1 MDHIDKKCSMNAI
14 VGTTNAGKSTLI
26 NMLVGQK
33 VAAVTPKVQ
42 TTRVRMHA
50 VLNNENVQLIFIDTP
65 GIFSPKTK
73 LERFIVKHAWMSL
86 KGIENVILLLDVKN
100 YLNKH
105 IEKIISRIK
114 QSNINAILVVNK
126 IDLVSQ
132 SLVDK
137 AIEHMYSLHSFS
149 KAFTISAL
157 HDIGLNRLINYLCE
171 ISPNGPWL
179 YPEGQISDAPL
190 KFFIAEI
197 TREKLFLSLHHEL
210 PYSLSVVT
218 EALEEKGDGSLIVKQ
233 VVYVTK
239 DNHKTIVLGKKGE
252 MIKKVSIESRSELE
266 KILDLKIHL
275 FLFVKVRELWQDH
288 LNECVG
294 YVE

>member
-26 NMLVGQK
+26 NMLVGRK

-73 LERFIVKHAWMSL
+73 LEKFIVKHAWMSL

-126 IDLVSQ
+126 IDMVSQ
-132 SLVDK
+132 ALVDK
-137 AIEHMYSLHSFS
+137 AIEYMYSLHNFS
-149 KAFTISAL
+149 KTFTISAL

-171 ISPNGPWL
+171 ISPSGPWL

-218 EALEEKGDGSLIVKQ
+218 EALEEKVDGSLIVKQ
-233 VVYVTK
+233 VIYVTK
-239 DNHKTIVLGKKGE
+239 DNHKTIILGKKGE
-252 MIKKVSIESRSELE
+252 MIKKISIESRSELE

>member
-218 EALEEKGDGSLIVKQ
+218 EALEEKVDGSLIVKQ

>member
-1 MDHIDKKCSMNAI
+1 MDHISKKCSMNAI

-73 LERFIVKHAWMSL
+73 LEKFIVKHAWMSL

-126 IDLVSQ
+126 IDTVPTS
-132 SLVDK
+132 SVDK

-149 KAFTISAL
+149 KTFTISAL
-157 HDIGLNRLINYLCE
+157 HDIGLSRLVDYLCE

-179 YPEGQISDAPL
+179 YPEDQISDAPL
-190 KFFIAEI
+190 KFFMAEI

-218 EALEEKGDGSLIVKQ
+218 EALEEKEDGSLVVKQ
-233 VVYVTK
+233 VIYVTK
-239 DNHKTIVLGKKGE
+239 DSHRTIILGKKGE
-252 MIKKVSIESRSELE
+252 MIKKISMESRSDLA

-275 FLFVKVRELWQDH
+275 FLFVKVREFWQNH
-288 LNECVG
+288 LDECVG

>member
-1 MDHIDKKCSMNAI
+1 MDHTDKKCSMTAI

-73 LERFIVKHAWMSL
+73 LEKFIVKHAWMSL
-86 KGIENVILLLDVKN
+86 KGIENIILLLDVKN

-105 IEKIISRIK
+105 VEKIVSRIK
-114 QSNINAILVVNK
+114 QSNINAILVINK
-126 IDLVSQ
+126 IDMVSV
-132 SLVDK
+132 SSIDR
-137 AIEHMYSLHSFS
+137 AIEHMYLLHNFS
-149 KAFTISAL
+149 KTFTISAL
-157 HDIGLNRLINYLCE
+157 HDIGLSRLTDYLCE
-171 ISPNGPWL
+171 ISPSGPWL
-179 YPEGQISDAPL
+179 YPENQISDAPL
-190 KFFIAEI
+190 KFFMAEI

-218 EALEEKGDGSLIVKQ
+218 EALEEKEDGSLIVKQ
-233 VVYVTK
+233 VIYVTK
-239 DNHKTIVLGKKGE
+239 DSHRTIILGKKGE
-252 MIKKVSIESRSELE
+252 MIKKISIESKSDLQE
-266 KILDLKIHL
+266 ILDLKIHL
-275 FLFVKVRELWQDH
+275 FLFVKVREFWQNH
-288 LNECVG
+288 LDECVG